1 LVRVVATDSNV
12 LNVTFAA
19 KCLEAFASGLRADF
33 SQFASTV
40 LGALLEKCKEKKKSV
55 IDALVAAA
63 DAVIKTTSLEKVHV
77 SWCSSSPSFVLRR
90 LHFLLLE
97 FHVFL
102 SPAFYQCRL
111 HFLGHYVSAN
121 RPQPQMFSSCV

>member
-77 SWCSSSPSFVLRR
+77 SWCSSSIFCFAEAALSSFGIPRFPLSCLLPVPSPF
-90 LHFLLLE
+90 
-97 FHVFL
+97 
-102 SPAFYQCRL
+102 CRSL
-111 HFLGHYVSAN
+111 CVS
-121 RPQPQMFSSCV
+121 